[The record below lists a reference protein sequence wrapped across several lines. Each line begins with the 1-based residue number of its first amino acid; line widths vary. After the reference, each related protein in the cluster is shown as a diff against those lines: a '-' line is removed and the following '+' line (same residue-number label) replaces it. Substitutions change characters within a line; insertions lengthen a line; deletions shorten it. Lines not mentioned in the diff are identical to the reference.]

1 MEKKIKFKCT
11 LSDIDLESLSYL
23 MDVIGRMDVRSIK
36 ADSSHI
42 AFECCGNDIAQL
54 VDLHQR
60 DIILCDISYSRIKS
74 L

>member
-1 MEKKIKFKCT
+1 MEKKINFKCT
-11 LSDIDLESLSYL
+11 LSDIDPDCLSYL
-23 MDVIGRMDVRSIK
+23 MNVIGRMTAQSIK

-60 DIILCDISYSRIKS
+60 DIILCNISYSRIKS

>member
-1 MEKKIKFKCT
+1 MERKMNFKCT
-11 LSDIDLESLSYL
+11 LSDIDPDCMPYL
-23 MDVIGRMDVRSIK
+23 LAVLDRMEVRSIK

-42 AFECCGNDIAQL
+42 AFECCGNDIARL

-60 DIILCDISYSRIKS
+60 DIILCNISYSRIKS

>member
-1 MEKKIKFKCT
+1 MEKKMNFKCT
-11 LSDIDLESLSYL
+11 LSDIDPDCLSYL

-42 AFECCGNDIAQL
+42 AFECCGNDIARL

-60 DIILCDISYSRIKS
+60 DIILCNISYSRIKS